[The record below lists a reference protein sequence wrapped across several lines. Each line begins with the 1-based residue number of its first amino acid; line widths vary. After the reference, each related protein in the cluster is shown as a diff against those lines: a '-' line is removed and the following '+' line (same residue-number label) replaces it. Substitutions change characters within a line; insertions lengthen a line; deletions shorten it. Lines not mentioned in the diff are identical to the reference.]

1 VRNTDIYYQAWL
13 PDGEAKAALQLIHG
27 LGSHSGRYMNVVGY
41 LVPRGIA
48 VYGHDHL
55 GHGKSG
61 GARGMIERFED
72 FTGTIAPCRDK
83 IRNRLPEKPVFL
95 FGHSMGGLIAT
106 HQLIDRQSDY
116 QGAILS
122 APALKI
128 QEGISPLQIIASQIL
143 ARVAPRAGLLRLDPN
158 RLSHDPEVVNAYRND
173 PLVFHGRTPARLAV
187 KLMNAMQQ
195 AAQRMETITLP
206 LLIFLGSRE
215 TIVNPG
221 GAQMLY
227 DGAGSKD
234 KTFRIYEGLYHET
247 FNEPERAR
255 VLGDIA
261 VWLESHI

>member
-1 VRNTDIYYQAWL
+1 MRTTDIYYQAWL
-13 PDGEAKAALQLIHG
+13 PDGEAIAALQLIHG
-27 LGSHSGRYMNVVGY
+27 LGSHSGRYMNVVEY

-48 VYGHDHL
+48 VYGHDHI

-61 GARGMIERFED
+61 GARGMMERFED
-72 FTGTIAPCRDK
+72 FTGTIGACFDK
-83 IRNRLPEKPVFL
+83 IRNNLPGKPVFL

-128 QEGISPLQIIASQIL
+128 QDGISPLQIIASQIL

-158 RLSHDPEVVNAYRND
+158 RLSHDPQVVNAYLHD
-173 PLVFHGRTPARLAV
+173 PLVFHGRTPARLAM
-187 KLMNAMQQ
+187 KLMDAMQR
-195 AAQRMETITLP
+195 AAQRIETITLP

-215 TIVNPG
+215 NIVNPG
-221 GAQMLY
+221 GARMLY
-227 DGAGSKD
+227 ERAGSKD

-255 VLGDIA
+255 VLEDMRT
-261 VWLESHI
+261 WLEARL

>member
-72 FTGTIAPCRDK
+72 LTGTIAPCRDK

-158 RLSHDPEVVNAYRND
+158 HLSHDPEVVNAYRND